1 MDEALL
7 PFPVRRRK
15 WAAWLLQRLGWRLT
29 MVPPPVPRCLVVVY
43 PHTSNW
49 DFPLGLLTRFASGWP
64 VHWVGKHTLFRG
76 PVGTLFRHW
85 GGIPI
90 DRRQPGGFIDG
101 MVAAFRERDSLMV
114 AIAPEGTRKYVA
126 GWKSGFYRI
135 ALAAGVP
142 VGIGYIDYGARRL
155 GLETYIH
162 LTGDVEADM
171 ARIRAAYAGMRGLR
185 PDEAGAIVLNAERP
199 PRDGSSA

>member
-1 MDEALL
+1 M
-7 PFPVRRRK
+7 
-15 WAAWLLQRLGWRLT
+15 
-29 MVPPPVPRCLVVVY
+29 VVY

-135 ALAAGVP
+135 ARAADVP
-142 VGIGYIDYGARRL
+142 VGLGFIDYGRKRL
-155 GLETYIH
+155 GIAGYVR
-162 LTGDVEADM
+162 LTGDVAADM
-171 ARIRAAYAGMRGLR
+171 ARIRAAYADMRGYRADQASPVTLA
-185 PDEAGAIVLNAERP
+185 ETERP
-199 PRDGSSA
+199 